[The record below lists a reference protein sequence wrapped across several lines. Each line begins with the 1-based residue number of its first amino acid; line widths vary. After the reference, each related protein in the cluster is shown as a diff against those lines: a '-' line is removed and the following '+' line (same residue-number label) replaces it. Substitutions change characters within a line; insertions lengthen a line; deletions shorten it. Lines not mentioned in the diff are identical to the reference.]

1 MGYRRKG
8 RKRSALNRRYGRAW
22 SSESAITQPRRD
34 GNVDV
39 ILVDTRGTPLR
50 TLARGVPL
58 SLARTII
65 KRRHG

>member
-8 RKRSALNRRYGRAW
+8 KRRNALSRRYGRAW
-22 SSESAITQPRRD
+22 SSESAITKPRRD
-34 GNVDV
+34 GSVDV
-39 ILVDTRGTPLR
+39 ILVDSRGTPTG

>member
-1 MGYRRKG
+1 MGYRRRG
-8 RKRSALNRRYGRAW
+8 NRRTALASRYGRAW

-39 ILVDTRGTPLR
+39 ILVDSRGTPIKA
-50 TLARGVPL
+50 LARGVPM